1 MKYILLFIV
10 IVFFIYKRIV
20 CYKEDF
26 RLDKFLSNVVNPSSS
41 NETKNKEVSNNLETA
56 VQPLIPIYMP
66 ENSIIDKNDINVI
79 DLKPFYNEKINNDI
93 NNSINNVNKI
103 YFSNNYLNNI
113 SRNIDIKDKKILR

>member
-10 IVFFIYKRIV
+10 IIFFIYKRIV

-26 RLDKFLSNVVNPSSS
+26 RLDKFLSNVVNPTPSKEKS
-41 NETKNKEVSNNLETA
+41 NNSSNNLETT

-66 ENSIIDKNDINVI
+66 ANSIINKNDINVI

-103 YFSNNYLNNI
+103 YFSNKYLNNI